1 MNHCM
6 HTLEWM
12 SERLTESYKTRN
24 KSLHD
29 QLSCSVTVS
38 IKLKVITVLLKFGM
52 EIIILLALH
61 RIFRG

>member
-1 MNHCM
+1 M

-12 SERLTESYKTRN
+12 SEHLTELNKIRN
-24 KSLHD
+24 KPLDD

-38 IKLKVITVLLKFGM
+38 IKLKVIAVLLKFSM
-52 EIIILLALH
+52 EIIILLALC